1 MAWRRRL
8 GISLPKDHFNM
19 QSIGILGAGY
29 VGLATAASFAARGC
43 AVMCADPNA
52 EKIAILERGEM
63 PFFEAGMTEVFAAT
77 AIPVVF
83 TTDLARA
90 CACDIVFCCVG
101 TPSAADGSAD
111 LSYVHSAANTCADV
125 APGKLFVLKSTV
137 PPGTSRAVAA
147 AVDHRLRVVANPEF
161 LREGN
166 AVHDGLF
173 PSRIVIGA
181 DDAES
186 MEELRAVY
194 AGVDAPIVATDTIT
208 AEMVKYASNSF
219 LATKISFI
227 NEIANLCEVVG
238 ADVLAVAH
246 GMGLDDR
253 IGAKFLQPGP
263 GYGGSCFPKD
273 VRALMHLGDNMGV
286 PLTIL
291 AATTA
296 VNAER
301 QALPYRQLQ
310 NAFGSLDGK
319 RIAVWGL
326 AFKPGTDDIRDAPAL
341 VLLRQCMQEHAELV
355 AFDPLVREL
364 PPAFA
369 AVTIAPS
376 ALAAAQNADALVIM
390 TDWPE
395 FSTISKATIL
405 SALRG
410 THIID
415 PRYTLERSSEKT
427 NH

>member
-1 MAWRRRL
+1 
-8 GISLPKDHFNM
+8 M

-29 VGLATAASFAARGC
+29 VGLATAASFAERGF
-43 AVMCADPNA
+43 AVVCADPNA
-52 EKIAILERGEM
+52 EKIAILLRGEM
-63 PFFEAGMTEVFAAT
+63 PFFEAGMKEVFAAAST
-77 AIPVVF
+77 PVIF

-111 LSYVHSAANTCADV
+111 LSYVHSAAQTCADV
-125 APGKLFVLKSTV
+125 APEKLFVLKSTV
-137 PPGTSRAVAA
+137 PPGTSRVVAA
-147 AVDHRLRVVANPEF
+147 AVDQRLRVVANPEF

-181 DDAES
+181 DDAET
-186 MEELRAVY
+186 MEELRSVY
-194 AGVDAPIVATDTIT
+194 AGVDAPIVAADTIT

-227 NEIANLCEVVG
+227 NEIANLCDVVG

-273 VRALMHLGDNMGV
+273 VRALMHLGESMGV

-310 NAFGSLDGK
+310 NAFGSLEGK

-364 PPAFA
+364 PAEFA